1 MFAIS
6 SWSIL
11 CPNHRNRSMSLVLDC
26 TSFACICVYSI
37 GVFFSSPIRSK
48 LKALREKAGLESNNN
63 PYSSSGSEVMVGH
76 SSSGISSAGSSAS
89 SSSNM
94 YRISNFSAASAET
107 AASEDY
113 SSSSASTLVQ
123 ESQASSAPSEAA
135 DSGMDDIRRR
145 FV

>member
-1 MFAIS
+1 
-6 SWSIL
+6 
-11 CPNHRNRSMSLVLDC
+11 MSLVLDC

>member
-1 MFAIS
+1 M
-6 SWSIL
+6 
-11 CPNHRNRSMSLVLDC
+11 
-26 TSFACICVYSI
+26 YSI

-94 YRISNFSAASAET
+94 YRISNFSAANAET
-107 AASEDY
+107 ASEDY
-113 SSSSASTLVQ
+113 FSSSASTLVQ
-123 ESQASSAPSEAA
+123 ESEASSAPSEAA
-135 DSGMDDIRRR
+135 DSGMDDIRKR